1 MFIFI
6 WNDGSSS
13 MTQGQEER
21 GVLLRLSQTDS
32 PGHPAPA
39 HLHPQNAKND
49 EEGTADDHNVANGL
63 ERGHQ
68 RLYHQLQPLGPADDP
83 GEQREGW

>member
-1 MFIFI
+1 MAAVA
-6 WNDGSSS
+6 GPRA
-13 MTQGQEER
+13 ER
-21 GVLLRLSQTDS
+21 RGGTPQALPDRPPRT
-32 PGHPAPA
+32 PIPA

-49 EEGTADDHNVANGL
+49 EEGTTDDHNVADGL

-83 GEQREGW
+83 GEQRRDGGCSNTPG